1 MLTSLVEAAINN
13 LTDPPFL
20 FKGSWA
26 IAQFEVPSPIGTG
39 VNESIIVPTTA
50 IESTAGCEP
59 ADTVFLDSAVAIGS
73 NMTITGTWDGC
84 TVTFGANHTG
94 NDGYG
99 VLPLVN
105 CATHPEPAPVRPVL
119 FWMYSADLDKVDL
132 TFCQPKIDVWNGKSF
147 LPEDCFPCADM
158 FTLGSV
164 IAEASLITG
173 DITNV
178 TLIDQNVPPNNITGA
193 PINGVPL
200 NG

>member
-1 MLTSLVEAAINN
+1 M
-13 LTDPPFL
+13 TDPPFL

-59 ADTVFLDSAVAIGS
+59 ADTVSLNSAVAIGS

-84 TVTFGANHTG
+84 TVTFAANHTG

-99 VLPLVN
+99 VLPLAN

-119 FWMYSADLDKVDL
+119 FWVYSADLDKVDL
-132 TFCQPKIDVWNGKSF
+132 TFCQPKIDVWNGKS
-147 LPEDCFPCADM
+147 LPPNIASLVLTC
-158 FTLGSV
+158 FTLGLV
-164 IAEASLITG
+164 VAEASLVTG
-173 DITNV
+173 DISNV
-178 TLIDQNVPPNNITGA
+178 TLVDQNVPPNNITGT
-193 PINGVPL
+193 PINGVPF